1 MTETYSSPKHTL
13 PEDKPLLRAQEV
25 ANFLDVSKAQIYH
38 MIKIGQ
44 IPALHFG
51 SVVRIRRSDIIDLV
65 SGSGHVNNGERTGE
79 Q

>member
-25 ANFLDVSKAQIYH
+25 ANYLDVSKSQVYH

-44 IPALHFG
+44 ISALYFG
-51 SVVRIRRSDIIDLV
+51 KAVRIRRVDILNLV
-65 SGSGHVNNGERTGE
+65 DGAGDGKNGEQSDAR
-79 Q
+79 